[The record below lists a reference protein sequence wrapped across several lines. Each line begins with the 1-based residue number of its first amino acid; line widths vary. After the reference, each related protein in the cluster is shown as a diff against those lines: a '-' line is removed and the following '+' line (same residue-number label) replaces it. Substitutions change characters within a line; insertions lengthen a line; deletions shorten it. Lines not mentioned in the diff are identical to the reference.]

1 MTDIEINNLVFDS
14 RKIEQNDVFF
24 AQKGYTVDGHL
35 YINKAIE
42 LGATVIICQ
51 ELPQDIK
58 IGITYLQVAAVDTC
72 LAIMAANFYEN
83 PSSKMRLIGITGT
96 NGKTTIASLLYQ
108 LFKKAGYKVGLL
120 STVKILVD
128 DQEHKATHT
137 TPDSLSINYYLNK
150 MIDAGVG
157 YCFMEEFSWNPPKKN
172 ARIGF

>member
-83 PSSKMRLIGITGT
+83 PSSKMRLIGITCP
-96 NGKTTIASLLYQ
+96 Y
-108 LFKKAGYKVGLL
+108 
-120 STVKILVD
+120 
-128 DQEHKATHT
+128 
-137 TPDSLSINYYLNK
+137 
-150 MIDAGVG
+150 
-157 YCFMEEFSWNPPKKN
+157 
-172 ARIGF
+172 